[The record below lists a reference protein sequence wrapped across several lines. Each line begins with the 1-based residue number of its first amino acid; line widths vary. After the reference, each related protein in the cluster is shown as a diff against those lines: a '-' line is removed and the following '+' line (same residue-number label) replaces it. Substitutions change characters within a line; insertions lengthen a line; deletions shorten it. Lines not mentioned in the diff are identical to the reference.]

1 MQANAEASRAS
12 EIRSIR
18 DQWLSIIATKYS
30 DIDFADVFEVLKE
43 LTNPGPQ
50 RGSQNSR
57 QSQHNETPRVCWD
70 LTAVRTLTIP
80 RTSEINEVNRAIANE
95 LNPQSLPEIGKL
107 SLNNEDRTRMA
118 GIQIILDEADGQNNI
133 FAEPDSAV
141 FEQSFV

>member
-70 LTAVRTLTIP
+70 FTAVRTLTIP

-95 LNPQSLPEIGKL
+95 LNP
-107 SLNNEDRTRMA
+107 
-118 GIQIILDEADGQNNI
+118 
-133 FAEPDSAV
+133 
-141 FEQSFV
+141 